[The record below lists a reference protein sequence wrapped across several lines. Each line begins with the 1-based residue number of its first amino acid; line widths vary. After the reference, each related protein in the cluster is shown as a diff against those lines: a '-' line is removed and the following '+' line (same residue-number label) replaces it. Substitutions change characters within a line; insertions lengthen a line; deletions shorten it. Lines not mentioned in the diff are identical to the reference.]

1 MTQLSEALARIEV
14 LRSGKRRVIVG
25 LAGCPGAGKSTVA
38 AELVDALG
46 PIAALVAM
54 DGFHLA
60 DAELVR
66 RGWRDRK
73 GAPHTFDVHGYAT
86 LLRRLRNELDHPVFA
101 PRFDRSI
108 EDSIAA
114 AVCVEPSVEVVVTEG
129 NYLLL
134 DHDGWE
140 SVAPLLDEC
149 WYVDLADE
157 VRIERL
163 ITRHVAHGR
172 TPEAAAEWV
181 HRSDEANA
189 RLIATSAPRAHW
201 RWVR

>member
-1 MTQLSEALARIEV
+1 MIDEALARIEA
-14 LRSGKRRVIVG
+14 LRQGKRRTLIG

-46 PIAALVAM
+46 PAAALVPM

-73 GAPHTFDVHGYAT
+73 GAPHTFDVFGYVA
-86 LLRRLRNELDHPVFA
+86 LLRRLRTEVDHPVYA

-108 EDSIAA
+108 EDSIAGGI
-114 AVCVEPSVEVVVTEG
+114 CVEPSVEVVVTEG
-129 NYLLL
+129 NYLLA
-134 DHDGWE
+134 DHSGWE
-140 SVAPLLDEC
+140 HVAPLLDEC
-149 WYVDLADE
+149 WYVDLADD

-163 ITRHVAHGR
+163 IARHVAHGR

-189 RLIATSAPRAHW
+189 HLIAATAHRAHW
-201 RWVR
+201 RWGR